1 MRGGDENHSLF
12 TGKATNR
19 ALKVING
26 MLNFHIFLTLSLT
39 LTLTLYTKITLA

>member
-26 MLNFHIFLTLSLT
+26 MLNFHIFLTPALT
-39 LTLTLYTKITLA
+39 LALAPYTKNTVT